1 MFGILI
7 LISKSEYN
15 RFEPAPVQVLL
26 TEEISGSLRQLK
38 VTFFIFLLSRIVQEL
53 TAICYMQGCCN
64 LARDR
69 YKSIEK
75 RGILAPN
82 KKIRYAFLSV
92 LNQSIQTEIFAV

>member
-1 MFGILI
+1 ML
-7 LISKSEYN
+7 
-15 RFEPAPVQVLL
+15 
-26 TEEISGSLRQLK
+26 
-38 VTFFIFLLSRIVQEL
+38 
-53 TAICYMQGCCN
+53 YMQGCCN

-92 LNQSIQTEIFAV
+92 LNQGIQTEIFAV